1 MRTLTGTGTLVRLI
15 LRRDRIRIP
24 LWLAGLAFFALS
36 SASGVQGLY
45 RSRAELVAAARIV
58 EDNPAFIA
66 MNGPAQA
73 LDTFGGRAAWEIGA
87 FGLAVVALMSMFLM
101 GRQTRAEEESGRM
114 ELVRAAVV
122 GRDAPVTAALTVVA
136 GVNLVLGAL
145 VAAGFIALDFPTRG
159 SLVMGGAFVA
169 VGLVFAT
176 LTAVTAQVTEHARGV
191 YGITGA
197 LIGLAYVVRAAGDIG
212 NGTLSWLSPI
222 GWAQAARPFAGERLW
237 PLGLALAFSA
247 LLTYVAFALGARR
260 DVGAGL
266 IAQRPG
272 PPVASNLLAR
282 PLGLAL
288 RLQRGALMGWT
299 AALFLS
305 GLAYGSVG
313 KDVEDLIADSPE
325 MADMLAQAGGNIV
338 DSFFATTILMLALL
352 GSGFSIQAALR
363 LRSEESSGRAEP
375 LLVTGISRARW
386 ALSHLTVSFV
396 GAAIVV
402 GAGGLGTG
410 ISYGLSVGDLGQIP
424 RLLGASLVHL
434 PAVWVLSGLAMALF
448 GFSTR
453 AAMFAWAA
461 LGGSVVIGFFAQ
473 LFGFPDWVTDLS
485 PFSHTPQV
493 PAVDPTAGPLVILI
507 ALAAALVAL
516 GLWAFRRR
524 DVTTL

>member
-1 MRTLTGTGTLVRLI
+1 VRSLTGTGALVRLI

-24 LWLAGLAFFALS
+24 VWIIGLTFFAIS

-45 RSRAELVAAARIV
+45 RNRAQLAAAARVV
-58 EDNPAFIA
+58 ENNPAFIA

-87 FGLAVVALMSMFLM
+87 FGLSAVALMSMFLM
-101 GRQTRAEEESGRM
+101 GRQTRAEEESGRL

-122 GRDAPVTAALTVVA
+122 GRHAPVTAALTVVA
-136 GVNLVLGAL
+136 GVSVLLGAI
-145 VAAGFIALDFPTRG
+145 VAAGFIALDFPTGG
-159 SLVMGGAFVA
+159 SLALGGAFAA
-169 VGLVFAT
+169 VGLVFAA
-176 LTAVTAQVTEHARGV
+176 LTAVAAQVTEHTRGV

-197 LIGLAYVVRAAGDIG
+197 LIGLAFVLRAAGDIG
-212 NGTLSWLSPI
+212 NGALSWLSPI
-222 GWAQAARPFAGERLW
+222 GWAQAARPFAEERWW
-237 PLGLALAFSA
+237 PLLLAVVVSG

-266 IAQRPG
+266 VAQRPG
-272 PPVASNLLAR
+272 PPVASRGLAR

-288 RLQRGALMGWT
+288 RLQRGTLIGWT
-299 AALFLS
+299 VALFLS

-313 KDVEDLIADSPE
+313 QDIEELINDSPE
-325 MADMLAQAGGNIV
+325 MADMLAQAGGNLV

-352 GSGFSIQAALR
+352 GSGFSIQSALR

-375 LLVTGISRARW
+375 LLSTGISRTRW
-386 ALSHLTVSFV
+386 ASSHLIVALA

-410 ISYGLSVGDLGQIP
+410 ISYGLSIGDLGQIP
-424 RLLGASLVHL
+424 RMLGASLVHL

-448 GFSTR
+448 GLSIR

-461 LGGSVVIGFFAQ
+461 LGASVLIGFFGQ
-473 LFGFPDWVTDLS
+473 LFGFPDWANELS
-485 PFSHTPQV
+485 PFTHTPQV
-493 PAVDPTAGPLVILI
+493 PAVDPTVVPLVVLSV
-507 ALAAALVAL
+507 LAAALVAL

-524 DVTTL
+524 DIATT

>member
-1 MRTLTGTGTLVRLI
+1 VKDLTGTGALVRLI

-24 LWLAGLAFFALS
+24 VWVIGLTFFALS

-45 RSRAELVAAARIV
+45 RSRAQLAAAARVV
-58 EDNPAFIA
+58 ENNPAFIA

-87 FGLAVVALMSMFLM
+87 FGLSAVALMAMFLM
-101 GRQTRAEEESGRM
+101 GRQTRAEEESGRI

-122 GRDAPVTAALTVVA
+122 GRHAPVTAALLVVA
-136 GVNLVLGAL
+136 GVSLLLGAL
-145 VAAGFIALDFPTRG
+145 VAAGFVALDFPIGG
-159 SLVMGGAFVA
+159 SFVLGGMFAA
-169 VGLVFAT
+169 VGLVFAA
-176 LTAVTAQVTEHARGV
+176 LTAVAAQVTEHTRGV

-197 LIGLAYVVRAAGDIG
+197 FIGIAFVLRAAGDIG

-222 GWAQAARPFAGERLW
+222 GWAQAARPFADQRWW
-237 PLGLALAFSA
+237 PLLLAVAVSA
-247 LLTYVAFALGARR
+247 LLVYVAFALEARR

-266 IAQRPG
+266 VAQRPG
-272 PPVASNLLAR
+272 PPVASRGLSR

-288 RLQRGALMGWT
+288 HLQRGTLIGWT
-299 AALFLS
+299 VALFLS

-313 KDVEDLIADSPE
+313 QDIEELLNDTPE
-325 MADMLAQAGGNIV
+325 MADMLAQAGGNLV

-352 GSGFSIQAALR
+352 GSGFSIQSALR

-375 LLVTGISRARW
+375 LLATSISRARW
-386 ALSHLTVSFV
+386 ASSHLIVALA

-402 GAGGLGTG
+402 AAGGLGTG
-410 ISYGLSVGDLGQIP
+410 VSYGASIGDLGQIP
-424 RLLGASLVHL
+424 RMLGASLVHL

-448 GFSTR
+448 GLSIR

-461 LGGSVVIGFFAQ
+461 LGASVLIGFFGE
-473 LFGFPDWVTDLS
+473 LFGFPDWVKELS
-485 PFSHTPQV
+485 PFTHTPQV
-493 PAVDPTAGPLVILI
+493 PAVDPTVVPLVVLSL
-507 ALAAALVAL
+507 LAAGLVAL

-524 DVTTL
+524 DLATT

>member
-24 LWLAGLAFFALS
+24 LWLIGLVFFALS

-45 RSRAELVAAARIV
+45 RSRAELAAAARIV

-87 FGLAVVALMSMFLM
+87 FGLATVALMSMFLM

-122 GRDAPVTAALTVVA
+122 GRHAPVTAALTVVA
-136 GVNLVLGAL
+136 GVNLLLGGL

-159 SLVMGGAFVA
+159 SIVMGGAFAA
-169 VGLVFAT
+169 VGLVFAA
-176 LTAVTAQVTEHARGV
+176 LTAVTAQITEHTRGV

-197 LIGLAYVVRAAGDIG
+197 FIGLAYVLRAAGDIG
-212 NGTLSWLSPI
+212 NGSLSWLSPI

-237 PLGLALAFSA
+237 PLGLALVFSA
-247 LLTYVAFALGARR
+247 LLTYVAFALGSRR

-266 IAQRPG
+266 IAPHPG
-272 PPVASNLLAR
+272 PPVASNWLAR

-288 RLQRGALMGWT
+288 RLQRGAVIGWT
-299 AALFLS
+299 TALFLS

-313 KDVEDLIADSPE
+313 QDVEELIGDSPE

-375 LLVTGISRARW
+375 LLVHR
-386 ALSHLTVSFV
+386 HLTRSM
-396 GAAIVV
+396 GAIPSNGVV
-402 GAGGLGTG
+402 RGCRHRRGCRR
-410 ISYGLSVGDLGQIP
+410 P
-424 RLLGASLVHL
+424 RHRNL
-434 PAVWVLSGLAMALF
+434 
-448 GFSTR
+448 
-453 AAMFAWAA
+453 
-461 LGGSVVIGFFAQ
+461 
-473 LFGFPDWVTDLS
+473 
-485 PFSHTPQV
+485 
-493 PAVDPTAGPLVILI
+493 
-507 ALAAALVAL
+507 
-516 GLWAFRRR
+516 LWAFDR
-524 DVTTL
+524 